1 MCTKLV
7 KEGDF
12 PNFPSFICI
21 DIVLTFND
29 LLTILKMAVLLGLDN
44 DPDQDNH

>member
-29 LLTILKMAVLLGLDN
+29 LLTIFEDGCSAGVR
-44 DPDQDNH
+44 Q